1 MRARST
7 QTWAIPVIGQNWF
20 VANPEAANE
29 IGKTRAKYPKGLYW
43 YSLLGFYGPN
53 ILIVEGDEWKRYRKI
68 IAPSFSEVET
78 RSSTLLLAKGLRLRR
93 QRNNRLVWDGT
104 IKIMDDLF
112 EDVWGS
118 KEEVT
123 VDNSTDI
130 TIPVS

>member
-1 MRARST
+1 MSYPQEVTLNRPRFPK
-7 QTWAIPVIGQNWF
+7 PVDIYKVISFFG
-20 VANPEAANE
+20 E
-29 IGKTRAKYPKGLYW
+29 
-43 YSLLGFYGPN
+43 N
-53 ILIVEGDEWKRYRKI
+53 IVGTEGDEWKRYRKI